1 MNTEPTSVLLIDDD
15 VSLLEVIKLMAERS
29 REMTIHTAQSAK
41 EALTTLAQK
50 SYDVIIVDYDMPE
63 INGIEFLKILRKH
76 GDTTPIIV
84 FTGRS
89 GEYTAIEA
97 LNNGANFLLKKGE
110 DPRHQFRELVTMV
123 KRAVERNSMGRALG
137 TTQRIIADMINFSSD
152 PSYAVDRDGKVVAW
166 NDSMEQLTDIPA
178 NAMMGKGD
186 NIYSEPFFGTRKKML
201 VNLVFES
208 DEEIKRQKYMLV
220 SRIPKGPVIAVIRGQ
235 KKDGGEWTLWM
246 KAMPVYDSQGQ
257 FIASVG
263 TIRDVTTTF
272 GDVIV
277 RDSRIDEAA
286 QDAESASA
294 EPKKSRGGLFGKI
307 LGKSSSH
314 YKEGVILYVKEK
326 KYPEA
331 IAAFD
336 KAIAND
342 DKLAYV
348 WNDRGTCFREMG
360 DHTSALKSL
369 LRAVELSPDNPE
381 YLFNLGETLEM
392 IGMMYMSNKYLD
404 SAIQTFKMVVN
415 QMPNNAGAW
424 NHLGVCF
431 KEMGKADESKF
442 YFDRSR
448 DITLWKKDTPI
459 KRKRDEFT

>member
-1 MNTEPTSVLLIDDD
+1 MNTRQTSVLLIDDD
-15 VSLLEVIKLMAERS
+15 VSLLEMIKLMSERS
-29 REMTIHTAQSAK
+29 REMSIQTAQSAK
-41 EALTTLAQK
+41 EALSTLAQK
-50 SYDVIIVDYDMPE
+50 SFDVIIVDYDMPE

-110 DPRHQFRELVTMV
+110 DPRHQFRELVEMV
-123 KRAVERNSMGRALG
+123 KRATERNSMGRAIG

-152 PSYAVDRDGKVVAW
+152 PSFAVDRDGKVVAW
-166 NDSMEQLTDIPA
+166 NDSMEQMTDVPA
-178 NAMMGKGD
+178 SAMMGKGD
-186 NIYSEPFFGTRKKML
+186 NIYSEPFFGARKKML
-201 VNLVFES
+201 VNLVFDS
-208 DEEIKRQKYMLV
+208 DDEIKRQKYMLV
-220 SRIPKGPVIAVIRGQ
+220 SRVPKGPVIAVIRGQ

-257 FIASVG
+257 FVASVG

-272 GDVIV
+272 SDVVI
-277 RDSRIDEAA
+277 RDSRLDEAA
-286 QDAESASA
+286 QLADAASG
-294 EPKKSRGGLFGKI
+294 EPKKSKGGIFGKI

-314 YKEGVILYVKEK
+314 YKDGVILYVKEK
-326 KYPEA
+326 KYAEA
-331 IAAFD
+331 ITEFD
-336 KAIAND
+336 KALEADN
-342 DKLAYV
+342 KLGHV
-348 WNDRGTCFREMG
+348 WNDRGTCYREMG
-360 DHTSALKSL
+360 DHTNALKSL

-392 IGMMYMSNKYLD
+392 IGVMYMSNKYLD

-415 QMPNNAGAW
+415 QMPNNSSAW

>member
-15 VSLLEVIKLMAERS
+15 VSLLEMIKLMAERS

-41 EALTTLAQK
+41 EALATLAQK

-63 INGIEFLKILRKH
+63 ISGIEFLKILRKH

-84 FTGRS
+84 FTGRG

-123 KRAVERNSMGRALG
+123 KRAMERNSMGRALG

-166 NDSMEQLTDIPA
+166 NDSMEQLTDVPA

-220 SRIPKGPVIAVIRGQ
+220 SRVPKGPVIAVIRGQ

-286 QDAESASA
+286 KDAESGSA

-336 KAIAND
+336 KALAND

-459 KRKRDEFT
+459 KRKRDEFA

>member
-15 VSLLEVIKLMAERS
+15 VTLLEMIKLMAERS
-29 REMTIHTAQSAK
+29 REMTIQTAQSAK
-41 EALTTLAQK
+41 EALTTLTQK
-50 SYDVIIVDYDMPE
+50 SFDVIIVDYDMPE

-84 FTGRS
+84 FTGRG

-110 DPRHQFRELVTMV
+110 DPRHQFRDLVTMV
-123 KRAVERNSMGRALG
+123 KRAMERSSLGRALG

-152 PSYAVDRDGKVVAW
+152 PSFAVDRDGKVVAW

-178 NAMMGKGD
+178 DAMMGKGD

-201 VNLVFES
+201 VNLVFEP

-220 SRIPKGPVIAVIRGQ
+220 SRVPKGPVIAVIRGQ
-235 KKDGGEWTLWM
+235 KKDGREWTLWM

-257 FIASVG
+257 YIASVG

-272 GDVIV
+272 SDITV
-277 RDSRIDEAA
+277 RDSRIDEATHG
-286 QDAESASA
+286 AESASA
-294 EPKKSRGGLFGKI
+294 VPKKAKGGLFGRI

-314 YKEGVILYVKEK
+314 YKDGVILYVKEK
-326 KYPEA
+326 KYAEA
-331 IAAFD
+331 IAEFD
-336 KAIAND
+336 KAIEAD

-360 DHTSALKSL
+360 DHTNALKSL
-369 LRAVELSPDNPE
+369 LRAVELSPDSPE

-392 IGMMYMSNKYLD
+392 IGVMYMSNKYLD

-415 QMPNNAGAW
+415 QMPNNASAW

-431 KEMGKADESKF
+431 KEMGKADESRF

-459 KRKRDEFT
+459 KRKRDEFI